1 MAAAVAMAAEVA
13 MASAVAMAAEV
24 HCQREPSG
32 CTSAQYLSSSNYQPS
47 QILYSPSLN
56 HRVHQKLSPKSG
68 GVSLYTNKVFEQ
80 FCRFISAPALPVMV
94 AFLYV
99 YIQSSIETAIYE
111 AEKVKQSWN
120 GSATALVS
128 CSPLGGAGVHFTQYL
143 LHLGLCCSYFKCL
156 GLLGI
161 SFDIPDYCVDIVVY
175 NNEIHLYLNYFSNC
189 GVF

>member
-1 MAAAVAMAAEVA
+1 MSFVLKTGYIEFARFESSADATHVVIVNLPVAMAAAVAMAAEVA

-111 AEKVKQSWN
+111 AEKVKQS
-120 GSATALVS
+120 
-128 CSPLGGAGVHFTQYL
+128 
-143 LHLGLCCSYFKCL
+143 
-156 GLLGI
+156 
-161 SFDIPDYCVDIVVY
+161 
-175 NNEIHLYLNYFSNC
+175 
-189 GVF
+189 